1 MNTPSIYLLFLFSIT
16 LHNIEEALWIP
27 RWSRYTQKFGKQVS
41 GDEFHFAVLIIT
53 ILAYLATGLFI
64 FFPQNL
70 ILKYFFFGFMGAMI
84 FNIVF
89 PHLIL
94 TIILKKYSPGLIT
107 GVLLIMPFN
116 SLIIISSLNNSTINL
131 NEVIISTIVVGI
143 LLLILIPILE
153 KIGGKLIDYK

>member
-1 MNTPSIYLLFLFSIT
+1 MNTPSIYLLFIFSIT
-16 LHNIEEALWIP
+16 LHNIEEALSIP
-27 RWSRYTQKFGKQVS
+27 RWSRYIQKFGKQVS
-41 GDEFHFAVLIIT
+41 GDEFHFAVLVIT

-64 FFPQNL
+64 FFPENL
-70 ILKYFFFGFMGAMI
+70 ILKYFFFGFMGAMM
-84 FNIVF
+84 FNIIF

-116 SLIIISSLNNSTINL
+116 SLIIISSLNNSIINL
-131 NEVIISTIVVGI
+131 SEVVISTIVVGI
-143 LLLILIPILE
+143 FLLILIPILE

>member
-41 GDEFHFAVLIIT
+41 GDEFHFAVLVIT

-84 FNIVF
+84 FNVVF

-107 GVLLIMPFN
+107 GALLIMPFN
-116 SLIIISSLNNSTINL
+116 SLIIISSLNNSIINL
-131 NEVIISTIVVGI
+131 SEVVISTIVVGI

>member
-1 MNTPSIYLLFLFSIT
+1 MNTPSIYLLFLFSVT

-41 GDEFHFAVLIIT
+41 GDEFHFAVLVIT

-70 ILKYFFFGFMGAMI
+70 ILKYFFFGFVGAMI
-84 FNIVF
+84 FNVIF

-116 SLIIISSLNNSTINL
+116 SLIIASSLNNSIINL